1 MIVEMLYKEVIVS
14 VLGKESKRYAPYL
27 LTLFFFIFVSNMM
40 GLIAVFPGGANV
52 MGNMSITLV
61 LALCTF
67 VVINVSG
74 TKEYWKEIFW
84 PDGIEMSATLIACY
98 RDIRS
103 VHEAG
108 GFDDSSFR

>member
-1 MIVEMLYKEVIVS
+1 
-14 VLGKESKRYAPYL
+14 
-27 LTLFFFIFVSNMM
+27 MM

-84 PDGIEMSATLIACY
+84 PDVPMGLKCPVKFYCLLLRYS
-98 RDIRS
+98 S
-103 VHEAG
+103 VHETG
-108 GFDDSSFR
+108 GFDDSSFSLKFKIIKSKN

>member
-1 MIVEMLYKEVIVS
+1 MHPIV
-14 VLGKESKRYAPYL
+14 
-27 LTLFFFIFVSNMM
+27 LTLFFFIRIQYDGVDSCIPGE
-40 GLIAVFPGGANV
+40 GLNV

-84 PDGIEMSATLIACY
+84 PMCLWD
-98 RDIRS
+98 
-103 VHEAG
+103 
-108 GFDDSSFR
+108 